1 MEMDCARCASAAGS
15 KREAGPGK
23 QRLRVAGGAETG
35 RRLDTAKNQPDE
47 IDAQHFHSGERSARV
62 HHQSPTD
69 VESQRAYV
77 AGAGLSMS
85 DGRCLTAVG
94 SFAPLSVKDLAQKA
108 NLNKAQASRAA
119 QSLVEQGLV
128 LKTASPTDGRGVVL
142 TLTSQGKAAWQR
154 AMDVVGQRN
163 KDIFGALSPAEQR
176 QLSDFFDRLIDD
188 ARSGGDLAEAAE
200 DQVSGETT

>member
-1 MEMDCARCASAAGS
+1 MITLDRTLTY
-15 KREAGPGK
+15 
-23 QRLRVAGGAETG
+23 RLH
-35 RRLDTAKNQPDE
+35 LLHKL
-47 IDAQHFHSGERSARV
+47 
-62 HHQSPTD
+62 TD
-69 VESQRAYV
+69 IESQRAYV

-119 QSLVEQGLV
+119 QSLVDQGLV

-142 TLTSQGKAAWQR
+142 TLTPQGTDAWQR

-163 KDIFGALSPAEQR
+163 KDIFGALSAAEQR

-188 ARSGGDLAEAAE
+188 ARPGGGRAETAE
-200 DQVSGETT
+200 D

>member
-1 MEMDCARCASAAGS
+1 MITLDRTLTY
-15 KREAGPGK
+15 
-23 QRLRVAGGAETG
+23 RLH
-35 RRLDTAKNQPDE
+35 LLHKL
-47 IDAQHFHSGERSARV
+47 
-62 HHQSPTD
+62 TD

-94 SFAPLSVKDLAQKA
+94 SFAPLSVKNLAQKA

-119 QSLVEQGLV
+119 QSLVDQGMV

-142 TLTSQGKAAWQR
+142 TLTPQGTAAWQR

-163 KDIFGALSPAEQR
+163 KDIFGALSAAEQR

-188 ARSGGDLAEAAE
+188 ARPGGGRAETAE
-200 DQVSGETT
+200 D

>member
-1 MEMDCARCASAAGS
+1 M
-15 KREAGPGK
+15 GPSMIK
-23 QRLRVAGGAETG
+23 LDRTLTYRLH
-35 RRLDTAKNQPDE
+35 LLHKL
-47 IDAQHFHSGERSARV
+47 
-62 HHQSPTD
+62 TD
-69 VESQRAYV
+69 IESQRAYV

-119 QSLVEQGLV
+119 QSLVDQGLV

-142 TLTSQGKAAWQR
+142 NLTPQGKAAWQR

-188 ARSGGDLAEAAE
+188 ARSDGDLAEAAE
-200 DQVSGETT
+200 DQVSGETI